1 MFWSYPGQLAG
12 LHPQAQRGPLACA
25 ARLSRR
31 GTRPHATWS
40 RAGTRLSRLAAAA
53 AALTVGLLAWATAIP
68 AAFAQ
73 ETSAGL
79 YRRAPGA
86 LVRQAAVHQAA
97 ATGLT
102 GWQIALIGIGFPLAV
117 VVVGGVMLRRARAA
131 RRATPPPA
139 A

>member
-1 MFWSYPGQLAG
+1 
-12 LHPQAQRGPLACA
+12 
-25 ARLSRR
+25 
-31 GTRPHATWS
+31 
-40 RAGTRLSRLAAAA
+40 
-53 AALTVGLLAWATAIP
+53 
-68 AAFAQ
+68 
-73 ETSAGL
+73 L
-79 YRRAPGA
+79 YRRAPVA